1 MGVNNLNIFGA
12 VLAPAKTNPQLVVN
26 ANAVLVFPI
35 AFKRFKP
42 IRRWRQQVPQFG
54 GIVQHLQ
61 FACRDDV
68 DIGESLDV
76 RAVVKRVFVT
86 AFELTN
92 HTENK

>member
-12 VLAPAKTNPQLVVN
+12 VLAPAKTDSPLVVD

-35 AFKRFKP
+35 AFKRLKP
-42 IRRWRQQVPQFG
+42 IRRWCQQVSQFG
-54 GIVQHLQ
+54 CIVQHLQ